1 MKRIFDLFFSFC
13 LTLILLFPFA
23 VIAFLIKITSKGPV
37 LYWSDRIGLDNKI
50 FKMPKFRTMRLD
62 TPEVATHLLENPNA
76 HLTPIGSIL
85 RKASLDELPQFWSV
99 FKGDM
104 SLVGPR
110 PALYNQDDLI
120 TLRTEK
126 KIHKLTPGITGWAQ
140 INGRDEIS
148 IPEKVALDEYY
159 MRHRSFMLDMRI
171 LWRTLLKVVKKEH
184 QFWNNFWTYIYNLLD
199 CGDDDYGYRK
209 IDK

>member
-50 FKMPKFRTMRLD
+50 FKMHKFRTMRLD

-171 LWRTLLKVVKKEH
+171 LWRTLLKVVKKEDVSH
-184 QFWNNFWTYIYNLLD
+184 
-199 CGDDDYGYRK
+199 
-209 IDK
+209 